1 MANDAA
7 ATARTIK
14 QLAAAEG
21 FAFCGISKAEKL
33 ETEARQLEDWLNRHQ
48 HGSMSYM
55 ENHFDMR
62 VDPRVILPGAKTV
75 ISLMY
80 NYYPHRTLTD
90 STFKIS
96 KYAYGEDYHRVIK
109 DKLYALLAALTNQF
123 GQIAARV
130 FVDSAPVLEKAWA
143 KRSGLGWQGK
153 NTNIIHPKAGSFYF
167 LAVLICDLEA
177 EADGP
182 IKDYCGTCT
191 ACIDACPTDALTP
204 YHIDANRCI
213 SYLTIELRD
222 REIPSAFNGKM
233 DNWIFGCDVCQ
244 DVCPWNRFSSPHTE
258 PRFEPKEALIQM
270 RDQDWEE
277 LTEEMFREVFRH
289 SAVKRGKYEGLKRN
303 VQAAKKIR
311 GGL

>member
-1 MANDAA
+1 MASDATGNA
-7 ATARTIK
+7 HTIK

-21 FAFCGISKAEKL
+21 FSFCGISKAEKL
-33 ETEARQLEDWLNRHQ
+33 EPEARHLEEWLNAHQ
-48 HGSMSYM
+48 HGSMYYM

-62 VDPRVILPGAKTV
+62 IDPRVLLPGAKTV
-75 ISLMY
+75 ITLMY
-80 NYYPHRTLTD
+80 NYYPHSTLQDNTY
-90 STFKIS
+90 KIS

-109 DKLYALLAALTNQF
+109 DKLYALLSAMTTTF
-123 GQIAARV
+123 GQISARV
-130 FVDSAPVLEKAWA
+130 FVDSAPVMEKAWA

-204 YHIDANRCI
+204 YHLDATRCI

-222 REIPSAFNGKM
+222 AMIPTAFSGKM

-244 DVCPWNRFSSPHTE
+244 DVCPWNRFSKPHNE
-258 PRFEPKEALIQM
+258 PRFLPTTQFEKM
-270 RDQDWEE
+270 SDRDWEE
-277 LTEEMFREVFRH
+277 LTEEVFKEVARH
-289 SAVKRGKYEGLKRN
+289 SAMKRTRFAGLKRN
-303 VQAAKKIR
+303 VEMVR
-311 GGL
+311 NGE